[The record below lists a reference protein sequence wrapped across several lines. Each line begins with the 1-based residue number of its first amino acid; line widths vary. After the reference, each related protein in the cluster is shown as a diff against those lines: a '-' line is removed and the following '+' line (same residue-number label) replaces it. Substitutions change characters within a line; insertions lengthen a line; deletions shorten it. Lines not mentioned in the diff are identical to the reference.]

1 MNAPVGQPMAGCAVL
16 ITADRRSGELGAA
29 LSRRGA
35 VPHFAPALSM
45 VPNHDDAQLVADTR
59 AVIANPPDVVV
70 ATTGIGFRGWM
81 DAADAVGLATELH
94 EVLSRARI
102 VARGPKARG
111 AVQQV
116 GLQTDW
122 VAESETSAEV
132 AEYLLDEG
140 VDGLGVA
147 IQHHGAGSDG
157 LDQMF
162 RDAGARVQS
171 LVVYRWGPPP
181 DPQALAASV
190 RGTADGDMD
199 AFVFT
204 SAPGAAAWLEVARDE
219 GALDAIRAR
228 TLAGSLL
235 AVAVGPITAK
245 PLLDVGIE
253 PLVPDRGRLGSL
265 VRVMIAHYTAQGERA
280 LRTVAG
286 DLQVRATTV
295 VLDEQVMPL
304 GRGGVEVM
312 RVLVAANGGV
322 VPRSEV
328 LRALP
333 GASQDPHAADVAIAR
348 LRDAMGDRALIKTV
362 VKRGYRLELAPAEV

>member
-1 MNAPVGQPMAGCAVL
+1 MAGCAVL

-59 AVIANPPDVVV
+59 AVIAHPPDVVV

-81 DAADAVGLATELH
+81 EAADAVGLAGELH
-94 EVLSRARI
+94 GVLSRARI

-181 DPQALAASV
+181 DPEALAASV
-190 RGTADGDMD
+190 RATADGEMD

-204 SAPGAAAWLEVARDE
+204 SAPGAAAWLDVARAE
-219 GALDAIRAR
+219 GALEAIRER
-228 TLAGSLL
+228 TVGGSLL

-280 LRTVAG
+280 LATVAG
-286 DLQVRATTV
+286 ALQVRATTV

-312 RVLVAANGGV
+312 RVLAAANGGV
-322 VPRSEV
+322 VPRSAV

-333 GASQDPHAADVAIAR
+333 GASEDPHAADVAIAR
-348 LRDAMGDRALIKTV
+348 LRDAMGDRTLIRTV
-362 VKRGYRLELAPAEV
+362 VKRGYRLELAPAQG